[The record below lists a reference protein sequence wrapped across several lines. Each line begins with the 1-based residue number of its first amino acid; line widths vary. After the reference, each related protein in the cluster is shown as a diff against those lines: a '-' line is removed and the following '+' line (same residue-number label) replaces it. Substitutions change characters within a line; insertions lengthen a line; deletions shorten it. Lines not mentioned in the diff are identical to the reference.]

1 MMDTEYVIWGI
12 APETEHEQP
21 LHTLSKTMEE
31 ARAVCTILEQ
41 KHGVRSIR
49 VQILGLTNG
58 SEVAGMFARA
68 VNI

>member
-1 MMDTEYVIWGI
+1 MDTEYVIWGI

-31 ARAVCTILEQ
+31 ARAACAILEQ
-41 KHGVRSIR
+41 KHGVRATR
-49 VQILGLTNG
+49 VQVFEPLTG
-58 SEVAGMFARA
+58 SELLQMFARA